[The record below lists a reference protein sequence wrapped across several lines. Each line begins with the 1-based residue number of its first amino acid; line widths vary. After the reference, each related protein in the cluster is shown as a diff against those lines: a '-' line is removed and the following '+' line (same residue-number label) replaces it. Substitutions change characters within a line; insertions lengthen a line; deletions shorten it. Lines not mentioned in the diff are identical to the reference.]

1 MTSDDEWFEE
11 WVSRPRFATYLKAAG
26 GDRFRGRDLY
36 DWNATLSAAFLHDFA
51 HLEVGLR
58 NAYNTV
64 LQGAVI
70 PGEHHWTQPGSLLR
84 LFPLQLRRDAR
95 TGNRRDT
102 NAITRRKVEEAVAK
116 VRPASGALPLP
127 GKVVAELTFG
137 FWTYLTSDRLEKQ
150 VWVPY
155 LHTAYPAG
163 TNRHDIRDALE
174 ELRSF
179 RNRVAHHENIL
190 TGSES
195 RRRRLI
201 DQVRRL
207 SAPAATDL
215 QSRSD
220 IATLLQL
227 RP

>member
-1 MTSDDEWFEE
+1 MTSDDEWFEV
-11 WVSRPRFATYLKAAG
+11 WVSPPRFATYLKAAG

-36 DWNATLSAAFLHDFA
+36 DWNAALSAAFLHDFA

-58 NAYNTV
+58 NAYDMA
-64 LQGAVI
+64 LQGAVV
-70 PGEHHWTQPGSLLR
+70 PGEQHWTQPGSLLR
-84 LFPLQLRRDAR
+84 LFPVQLRRDAR
-95 TGNRRDT
+95 TGGRRDT

-116 VRPASGALPLP
+116 VQQASGGTPLP

-155 LHTAYPAG
+155 LHAAYPTG

-174 ELRSF
+174 DLRSF

-195 RRRRLI
+195 RRRRII

-207 SAPAATDL
+207 SAPAADDL
-215 QSRSD
+215 RNRSD
-220 IATLLQL
+220 IARLLQA

>member
-1 MTSDDEWFEE
+1 M
-11 WVSRPRFATYLKAAG
+11 
-26 GDRFRGRDLY
+26 
-36 DWNATLSAAFLHDFA
+36 
-51 HLEVGLR
+51 
-58 NAYNTV
+58 
-64 LQGAVI
+64 
-70 PGEHHWTQPGSLLR
+70 
-84 LFPLQLRRDAR
+84 
-95 TGNRRDT
+95 
-102 NAITRRKVEEAVAK
+102 EEAVAK
-116 VRPASGALPLP
+116 VRPVSGAAPLP

-137 FWTYLTSDRLEKQ
+137 FWTYLISDRLEKQ

-155 LHTAYPAG
+155 LHGAYPAG

-220 IATLLQL
+220 IAGLLQA